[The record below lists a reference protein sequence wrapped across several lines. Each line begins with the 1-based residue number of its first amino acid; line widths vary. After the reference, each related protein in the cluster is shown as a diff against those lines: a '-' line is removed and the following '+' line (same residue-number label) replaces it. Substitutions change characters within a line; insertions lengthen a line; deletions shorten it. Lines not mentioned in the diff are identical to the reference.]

1 VFQLHLLNGGTY
13 LFIIIDIKTGNIL
26 LYRTFE
32 RKITGALITAQLLL
46 DFDNWDD
53 LTKANTLIHIPAGW
67 GGGYPFNGKMLKQF
81 RLGFFLFVFLYYK
94 KKKRLINSSLL
105 ASLEQNL
112 YLFHIKLM
120 LILANSTIP
129 HIKNIDRR
137 PEFLFFYN
145 AIKDISL
152 MGQNGI
158 NTKPLPGFPTDNPNN
173 K

>member
-1 VFQLHLLNGGTY
+1 
-13 LFIIIDIKTGNIL
+13 
-26 LYRTFE
+26 
-32 RKITGALITAQLLL
+32 
-46 DFDNWDD
+46 
-53 LTKANTLIHIPAGW
+53 
-67 GGGYPFNGKMLKQF
+67 MLKQF
-81 RLGFFLFVFLYYK
+81 LK
-94 KKKRLINSSLL
+94 LINSSLL